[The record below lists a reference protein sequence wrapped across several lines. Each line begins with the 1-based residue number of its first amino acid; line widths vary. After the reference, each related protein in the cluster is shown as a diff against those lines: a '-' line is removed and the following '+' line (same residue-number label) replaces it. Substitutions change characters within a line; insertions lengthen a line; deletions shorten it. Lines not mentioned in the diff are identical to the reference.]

1 MFSKLDLQYAYA
13 ARGNDRS
20 SGRRVKGFCGGT
32 TSHAK
37 HIIGCSDR
45 LGERELAL
53 CRCALRLRFSVDP
66 NQHIDFP
73 WCCDFGPAVCGR
85 LRILDLLSARPAV
98 ADVDH
103 DPKNAGSDRS
113 RGPDGSGD
121 ARQSGHATPSA
132 TFFVAGQLAVG
143 TTSQHFNSG
152 GSRYSSFEPFRRW
165 QGVDCGA
172 ARHNPAAISAI
183 QVLKAFM
190 NIDVNVN
197 TEKLAWL
204 VGIHFVFVISTLLL
218 AWSDRISEHR
228 AES

>member
-1 MFSKLDLQYAYA
+1 M
-13 ARGNDRS
+13 
-20 SGRRVKGFCGGT
+20 KGFCGGT

-53 CRCALRLRFSVDP
+53 CRCALRPRFSVDP

-172 ARHNPAAISAI
+172 ARLTIRLQLARLQLPRNRRRPRGHLGNPNRTASTRTGAHRHRGRRNPI
-183 QVLKAFM
+183 QA
-190 NIDVNVN
+190 
-197 TEKLAWL
+197 KLPLSVHRGRL
-204 VGIHFVFVISTLLL
+204 V
-218 AWSDRISEHR
+218 
-228 AES
+228 